1 MRRFLLILFH
11 LSVISLAAQEVDIKR
26 ALVEIEFGNI
36 QNAQTYLQ
44 EFKNT
49 SPEDPSV
56 IFLDGVLTQ
65 NGEDALKKY
74 STVYEK
80 YPKSNY
86 ADASLYRIFS
96 YYFALG
102 YYKKAESYLD
112 KLKTGYPNSPYI
124 KTADRTIPDEE
135 DSVSAIDEKQNPA
148 FVFTIQAGAF
158 LNSDNA
164 KKLNDQLQNDGYS
177 SEIIIKEIGGSFFN
191 IVYVGKYEN
200 ENDTKPVLVFLL
212 NKYSIKGRT
221 VPLSTAN
228 N

>member
-1 MRRFLLILFH
+1 
-11 LSVISLAAQEVDIKR
+11 VDIKR
-26 ALVEIEFGNI
+26 ALVEIESGNI
-36 QNAQTYLQ
+36 QNALTYLQ
-44 EFKNT
+44 EFKNS
-49 SPEDPSV
+49 SPNDPSV

-164 KKLNDQLQNDGYS
+164 KKLKDQLQNDGYS